1 MSVEEDIRQTTTPSS
16 GDGTAGPD
24 SPPVEPPPAEPQPA
38 PPGEPP
44 AGLYEGRY
52 SVGPI
57 LGKGGTCCVYR
68 AWDTQLQRYVA
79 LKRLEPPL
87 SEDEHIRA
95 RFHREGRAIAR
106 LSHPNVV
113 TLIDRGSTETEEY
126 LVFEYVEGRSLK
138 DLVKAEGPLDPRRAG
153 QIAGQIAEG
162 LAHVHLTGLVHR
174 DVKPQNILLDSEDRA
189 RLTDF
194 GIAIGPDWT
203 RVTRVGAI
211 VGSSRYMS
219 PEQIQSRPIDG
230 RSDIYSL
237 GLVFYEML
245 AGKPAFDGTTLAE
258 IGRKHLREKPEP
270 LHELRPDLP
279 AGIERVVLRCL
290 EKLPENRFQSMDEFL
305 GALVGLGL
313 YEPRRSSG
321 GLLDFLLGGRED
333 SLGDSGEWVPPE
345 EALVPLPPGAR
356 RADRRSLPRSKRRRV
371 GRRQKRILTAVGVI
385 LALGVIGLVLGLTLG
400 RSVAAPDV
408 LGLTLDQAKEV
419 AAKSGYLVAVD
430 KQVVALDVTA
440 GVVTAQDP
448 TAGATAEN
456 NTITVTVTRQPI
468 PVEIAR
474 LMDVDPEGDGEENPA
489 LLPALSDGKADTAWT
504 TEAYKSSDF
513 NGIKQGVG
521 VAFDLDRPATV
532 MKIVS
537 SGDKWRGVL
546 LATDESGSDLKEIA
560 TLGGSA
566 SMTIELPQPVRSGR
580 IWITKLDKTESG
592 EFQVSIFELAFYQ

>member
-1 MSVEEDIRQTTTPSS
+1 MEEDIRQTTAPSPE
-16 GDGTAGPD
+16 DGTVGPD
-24 SPPVEPPPAEPQPA
+24 AAPAEPPLTHPQPA
-38 PPGEPP
+38 TQETP
-44 AGLYEGRY
+44 AADLYEGRY
-52 SVGPI
+52 SIGPI

-95 RFHREGRAIAR
+95 RFYREGRAIAR

-138 DLVKAEGPLDPRRAG
+138 DLIKTEGPLDPKRAG

-189 RLTDF
+189 RITDF

-270 LHELRPDLP
+270 LSALRPDLP
-279 AGIERVVLRCL
+279 PGVERVVLRCL

-305 GALVGLGL
+305 GALVGLSL
-313 YEPRRSSG
+313 YEPRRTSG

-333 SLGDSGEWVPPE
+333 SLGDSETWIPPKETLVPP
-345 EALVPLPPGAR
+345 PPGVR
-356 RADRRSLPRSKRRRV
+356 RSDRRHLARSRRRHV
-371 GRRQKRILTAVGVI
+371 GQRQKRILTAVGVI
-385 LALGVIGLVLGLTLG
+385 IALGVIGVVLGLTLS
-400 RSVAAPDV
+400 RPAAAPDL
-408 LGLTLDQAKEV
+408 LGLTLDQAKDV
-419 AAKSGYLVAVD
+419 AAESGYRVEVER
-430 KQVVALDVTA
+430 QVVAIDATA
-440 GVVTAQDP
+440 GVVTVQDP
-448 TAGATAEN
+448 TAGAVTGE
-456 NTITVTVTRQPI
+456 NTIMVVVTREPTS
-468 PVEIAR
+468 VKIAR
-474 LMDVDPEGDGEENPA
+474 LMDVDPEGDGEENPD
-489 LLPALSDGKADTAWT
+489 LLPALIDGKTDTAWS
-504 TEAYKSSDF
+504 TEVYKSSDF

-532 MKIVS
+532 MRIVS
-537 SGDKWRGVL
+537 SGDRWRGLL
-546 LATDESGSDLKEIA
+546 LAVDESGGDLKEIA
-560 TLGGSA
+560 ALGGSTD
-566 SMTIELPQPVRSGR
+566 MTVELPRPVRSGR
-580 IWITKLDKTESG
+580 IWITKLDKTENG
-592 EFQVSIFELAFYQ
+592 AFQVGIFELAFYQ